1 MECLKML
8 SFTITEISIMTFILY
23 ISVINKHVEKFLN
36 LHRES
41 KQIRSRTLDR
51 LNEKKK
57 FANWRIKALLFY
69 LELAN

>member
-51 LNEKKK
+51 L
-57 FANWRIKALLFY
+57 FIIYDCTIVILS
-69 LELAN
+69 